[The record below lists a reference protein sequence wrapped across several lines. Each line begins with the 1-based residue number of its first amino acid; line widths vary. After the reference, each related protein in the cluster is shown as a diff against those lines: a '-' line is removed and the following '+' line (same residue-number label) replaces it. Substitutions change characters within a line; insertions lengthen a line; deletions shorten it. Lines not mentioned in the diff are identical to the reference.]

1 MRRTLGPILT
11 TGVALTAAGVVVA
24 NPIVAPRSDIQI
36 PSVALSAGTGDAISM
51 LDQAFLDAIAPA
63 PPESTHPFSVLR
75 QLVSSLAADA
85 SYMGKNAIVDAFVAG
100 VTAVSEPE
108 LTAASTPYFTPP
120 SPEMAMSI
128 LPGLDLTSIPPVSD
142 AVQAL
147 PEYVSAVTAS
157 VSPAVKSF
165 VGTLIHDAGYVGGEL
180 IAAAFATG
188 AMVANE
194 PRLIGETLKA
204 LVKGDLSGALE
215 NAVKAVTAPFGPPI
229 IIVNA
234 VATLIEKYLGDL
246 SAVLPLPLPLPQA
259 PTPAPDSAGTAPDVE
274 PTPVAVPETGEQ
286 TRAPRGAAPV
296 LPLDTDT
303 DAPQPAAALSAVA
316 LSAAD
321 TRLEATETP
330 ATETPA
336 TETPAAEAAEATDD
350 STVAPRAAVR
360 SASDAVKAAGEQ
372 IGSAVSAAA
381 DSVGKASAR
390 ARGGQPGPARN

>member
-63 PPESTHPFSVLR
+63 PPESTHPFSVLK

-108 LTAASTPYFTPP
+108 LTAASTPYFTPL

-128 LPGLDLTSIPPVSD
+128 LPGLDLSSITPVSD

-147 PEYVSAVTAS
+147 PDLASAVTDTVA
-157 VSPAVKSF
+157 PAVKSF
-165 VGTLIHDAGYVGGEL
+165 VGGIINDVGYVGGEL
-180 IAAAFATG
+180 VAAAFAAG
-188 AMVANE
+188 ALVANE
-194 PRLIGETLKA
+194 PRLIGDTLKA
-204 LVKGDLSGALE
+204 LVKGDFSGALE

-336 TETPAAEAAEATDD
+336 AEAAAATEATDD
-350 STVAPRAAVR
+350 PTVAPRAAAR

-372 IGSAVSAAA
+372 IGSAVSAVA

>member
-63 PPESTHPFSVLR
+63 PPESTNPLSVLK

-85 SYMGKNAIVDAFVAG
+85 SYMGKNAIVDALVAG

-108 LTAASTPYFTPP
+108 VTAASTPYFIPS
-120 SPEMAMSI
+120 SPEMAMSV
-128 LPGLDLTSIPPVSD
+128 LPGLDLSTITPVSD

-147 PEYVSAVTAS
+147 PNLASAVTDTVA
-157 VSPAVKSF
+157 PAVKSF
-165 VGTLIHDAGYVGGEL
+165 VGGLIHDAGYVGGEL
-180 IAAAFATG
+180 VAAAFATG
-188 AMVANE
+188 ALVANE

-204 LVKGDLSGALE
+204 LVKGDFSGALQ

-234 VATLIEKYLGDL
+234 ISTVIEKYLGDL

-259 PTPAPDSAGTAPDVE
+259 PTPAPDSADIAPDVE
-274 PTPVAVPETGEQ
+274 STTPVAVPETGEQ
-286 TRAPRGAAPV
+286 ARAPRGSAPV
-296 LPLDTDT
+296 LPLGT
-303 DAPQPAAALSAVA
+303 DADVPEPAAALSA
-316 LSAAD
+316 AD
-321 TRLEATETP
+321 FRLDATDAPAVEAP
-330 ATETPA
+330 ATDSTA
-336 TETPAAEAAEATDD
+336 ATDD
-350 STVAPRAAVR
+350 TPVAPRAAARSVR
-360 SASDAVKAAGEQ
+360 DAVSAAGEQ
-372 IGSAVSAAA
+372 IGSAVSAATDA
-381 DSVGKASAR
+381 VGKVSAR
-390 ARGGQPGPARN
+390 VRGGKPGPAGN

>member
-1 MRRTLGPILT
+1 MRSVRRTLGPILT

-63 PPESTHPFSVLR
+63 PPESTNPFSVLR

-120 SPEMAMSI
+120 SPELAMSI
-128 LPGLDLTSIPPVSD
+128 LPGLDLTSITPVSD

-147 PEYVSAVTAS
+147 PALASAVTDT

-165 VGTLIHDAGYVGGEL
+165 VGGLIHDAGYVGGEL

-246 SAVLPLPLPLPQA
+246 AAALPLQLPQA
-259 PTPAPDSAGTAPDVE
+259 PTPAPDSAGTTPDVE

-286 TRAPRGAAPV
+286 ARAPRGAAPV
-296 LPLDTDT
+296 LPLDDDT
-303 DAPQPAAALSAVA
+303 DAPQPAAALSA
-316 LSAAD
+316 AD
-321 TRLEATETP
+321 SRLEATETP
-330 ATETPA
+330 ATDTQ
-336 TETPAAEAAEATDD
+336 AAEAAEATGDT
-350 STVAPRAAVR
+350 TVAPRAAARSVR
-360 SASDAVKAAGEQ
+360 DAVSAAGEQ

-381 DSVGKASAR
+381 DAVGKASAR
-390 ARGGQPGPARN
+390 ARGGKPGPAGN

>member
-24 NPIVAPRSDIQI
+24 NPIIAPRSDIQI

-63 PPESTHPFSVLR
+63 PPESTNPLSVLK

-108 LTAASTPYFTPP
+108 LTAASTPYFIPP
-120 SPEMAMSI
+120 SPEMAMSV
-128 LPGLDLTSIPPVSD
+128 LPGLDLSSITPVSD

-147 PEYVSAVTAS
+147 PDLASAVTDTVA
-157 VSPAVKSF
+157 PAVKSF
-165 VGTLIHDAGYVGGEL
+165 VGGLIHDAGYVGGEL
-180 IAAAFATG
+180 VAAAFATG
-188 AMVANE
+188 ALVANE

-204 LVKGDLSGALE
+204 LVKGDFSGALQ

-234 VATLIEKYLGDL
+234 ISTVIEKYLGDL

-259 PTPAPDSAGTAPDVE
+259 PTPVPDSADIAPDVE
-274 PTPVAVPETGEQ
+274 STTPVAVPETGEQ
-286 TRAPRGAAPV
+286 ARAPRGSAPV
-296 LPLDTDT
+296 LPLGT
-303 DAPQPAAALSAVA
+303 DADVPEPAAALSA
-316 LSAAD
+316 AD
-321 TRLEATETP
+321 FRLDATNAPAVEAP
-330 ATETPA
+330 ATDSTA
-336 TETPAAEAAEATDD
+336 ATDD
-350 STVAPRAAVR
+350 TPVAPRAAARSVR
-360 SASDAVKAAGEQ
+360 DAVSAAGEQ
-372 IGSAVSAAA
+372 IGSAVSAATDA
-381 DSVGKASAR
+381 VGKVSAR
-390 ARGGQPGPARN
+390 VRGGKPGPAGN

>member
-1 MRRTLGPILT
+1 MRAVRRTLGPILT

-63 PPESTHPFSVLR
+63 PPESTNPFSVLR

-120 SPEMAMSI
+120 SPELAMSI
-128 LPGLDLTSIPPVSD
+128 LPGLDLTSITPVSD

-147 PEYVSAVTAS
+147 PALASAVTDT

-165 VGTLIHDAGYVGGEL
+165 VGGLIHDAGYVGGEL

-246 SAVLPLPLPLPQA
+246 AAALPLQLPQA
-259 PTPAPDSAGTAPDVE
+259 PTPAPDSAGTTPDVE

-286 TRAPRGAAPV
+286 ARAPRGAAPV
-296 LPLDTDT
+296 LPLDDDT
-303 DAPQPAAALSAVA
+303 DAPQPAAALSA
-316 LSAAD
+316 AD
-321 TRLEATETP
+321 SRLEATETP
-330 ATETPA
+330 ATDTQ
-336 TETPAAEAAEATDD
+336 AAEAAEATGDT
-350 STVAPRAAVR
+350 TVAPRAAARSVR
-360 SASDAVKAAGEQ
+360 DAVSAAGEQ

-381 DSVGKASAR
+381 DAVGKASAR
-390 ARGGQPGPARN
+390 ARGGKPGPAGN

>member
-63 PPESTHPFSVLR
+63 PPESTNPFSVLR

-120 SPEMAMSI
+120 SPELAMSI
-128 LPGLDLTSIPPVSD
+128 LPGLDLTSITPVSD

-147 PEYVSAVTAS
+147 PALASAVTDT

-165 VGTLIHDAGYVGGEL
+165 VGNLIHDAGYVGGEL

-188 AMVANE
+188 ALVANE

-204 LVKGDLSGALE
+204 LVKGDFSGALE

-234 VATLIEKYLGDL
+234 VATLIEKYVGDL
-246 SAVLPLPLPLPQA
+246 SAALLLPLPLPQA
-259 PTPAPDSAGTAPDVE
+259 PTPAPDSAGTTPDVE

-286 TRAPRGAAPV
+286 ARAPRGAVPV
-296 LPLDTDT
+296 LPLDNATDV
-303 DAPQPAAALSAVA
+303 PQPAAALT
-316 LSAAD
+316 AAD
-321 TRLEATETP
+321 SRLEATEIP
-330 ATETPA
+330 ATDTQ
-336 TETPAAEAAEATDD
+336 AAEAAEATDD
-350 STVAPRAAVR
+350 TTVAPRAAARSVR
-360 SASDAVKAAGEQ
+360 DAIAAAGEQ
-372 IGSAVSAAA
+372 IGSAASAAA
-381 DSVGKASAR
+381 DAVGKASAR
-390 ARGGQPGPARN
+390 ARGGKPGPAGN

>member
-128 LPGLDLTSIPPVSD
+128 LPGLDLTSIPPISD

-147 PEYVSAVTAS
+147 PEYVSAVTDS

-246 SAVLPLPLPLPQA
+246 SAVLPLPLPQA

-303 DAPQPAAALSAVA
+303 DAPRPAAALSA
-316 LSAAD
+316 AD
-321 TRLEATETP
+321 SRLEASGTP
-330 ATETPA
+330 ATDTPA
-336 TETPAAEAAEATDD
+336 TDTPAAEAAEATDD
-350 STVAPRAAVR
+350 TTVAPRAVAR
-360 SASDAVKAAGEQ
+360 SASDAVQSAGEQ

-390 ARGGQPGPARN
+390 ARGGKPGPARN

>member
-63 PPESTHPFSVLR
+63 PPESTNPLSVLK

-108 LTAASTPYFTPP
+108 LTAASTPSFIPP
-120 SPEMAMSI
+120 SPEMAISV
-128 LPGLDLTSIPPVSD
+128 LPGLDLSSITPVSD

-147 PEYVSAVTAS
+147 PDFASAVTDTVA
-157 VSPAVKSF
+157 PAVKSF
-165 VGTLIHDAGYVGGEL
+165 VGGLIHDAGYVGGEL
-180 IAAAFATG
+180 VAAAFATG
-188 AMVANE
+188 ALVANE

-204 LVKGDLSGALE
+204 LVKGDFSSALQ

-234 VATLIEKYLGDL
+234 ISTIIEKYLGDL
-246 SAVLPLPLPLPQA
+246 SAVLPLPLPPA
-259 PTPAPDSAGTAPDVE
+259 PRPAPDSADIAPDVE
-274 PTPVAVPETGEQ
+274 STTPVAVPETGEQ
-286 TRAPRGAAPV
+286 ARAPRRSAPV
-296 LPLDTDT
+296 LPLGT
-303 DAPQPAAALSAVA
+303 DADVPKPAAALSA
-316 LSAAD
+316 AD
-321 TRLEATETP
+321 FRLDATDAP
-330 ATETPA
+330 ATEAPA
-336 TETPAAEAAEATDD
+336 TDSTAATDD
-350 STVAPRAAVR
+350 TPVAPRAAARSVR
-360 SASDAVKAAGEQ
+360 DAVSAAGEQ

-381 DSVGKASAR
+381 DAVGKVSVR
-390 ARGGQPGPARN
+390 ARGGKPGPAGN

>member
-1 MRRTLGPILT
+1 MRAVRRTLGPILT

-63 PPESTHPFSVLR
+63 PPESTNPFSVLR

-120 SPEMAMSI
+120 SPELAMSI
-128 LPGLDLTSIPPVSD
+128 LPGLDLTSITPVSD

-147 PEYVSAVTAS
+147 PALASAVTDT

-165 VGTLIHDAGYVGGEL
+165 VGGLIHDAGYVGGEL

-259 PTPAPDSAGTAPDVE
+259 PTPAPDSAGTTPDVE
-274 PTPVAVPETGEQ
+274 PTPVPVPETGEQ
-286 TRAPRGAAPV
+286 ARAPRGAAPV
-296 LPLDTDT
+296 LPLDDDT
-303 DAPQPAAALSAVA
+303 DVPQPAAALSA
-316 LSAAD
+316 AD
-321 TRLEATETP
+321 SRLEATETP
-330 ATETPA
+330 ATDTQ
-336 TETPAAEAAEATDD
+336 AAEAAEATGDT
-350 STVAPRAAVR
+350 TVAPRAAARSVR
-360 SASDAVKAAGEQ
+360 DAVSAAGEQ

-381 DSVGKASAR
+381 DAVGKASAR
-390 ARGGQPGPARN
+390 ARGGKPGPAGN

>member
-63 PPESTHPFSVLR
+63 PPESTHPFSVLK

-128 LPGLDLTSIPPVSD
+128 LPGLDLSSITPVSD

-147 PEYVSAVTAS
+147 PDYASAVTDTVA
-157 VSPAVKSF
+157 PAVKSF
-165 VGTLIHDAGYVGGEL
+165 VGGIINDVGYVGGEL
-180 IAAAFATG
+180 VAAAFAAG
-188 AMVANE
+188 ALVANE

-204 LVKGDLSGALE
+204 LVKGDFSGALE

-246 SAVLPLPLPLPQA
+246 SAVLPLPQA

-336 TETPAAEAAEATDD
+336 AEAAEAAAATEATDD
-350 STVAPRAAVR
+350 PTVAPRAAAR